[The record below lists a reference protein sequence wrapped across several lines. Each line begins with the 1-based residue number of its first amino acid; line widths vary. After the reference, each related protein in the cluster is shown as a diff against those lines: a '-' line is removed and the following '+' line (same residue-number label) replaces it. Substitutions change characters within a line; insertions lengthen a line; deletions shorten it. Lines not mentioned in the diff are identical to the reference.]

1 MLFRDIYK
9 QSWEISLEKYLLDF
23 SIFSICVHLCICIL
37 KKTVCSDRKTL
48 LQNIQLSCSF
58 KPQKQISAVSIH
70 IFQDDF
76 KMNEAADGS
85 TS

>member
-37 KKTVCSDRKTL
+37 KKKLCALTERRFCKISNCHVHSNLR
-48 LQNIQLSCSF
+48 NRFQL
-58 KPQKQISAVSIH
+58 
-70 IFQDDF
+70 
-76 KMNEAADGS
+76 
-85 TS
+85 

>member
-37 KKTVCSDRKTL
+37 KKKLCALTERRFCKITVMF
-48 LQNIQLSCSF
+48 IQTSETDFSCEHSYF
-58 KPQKQISAVSIH
+58 LR
-70 IFQDDF
+70 
-76 KMNEAADGS
+76 
-85 TS
+85 